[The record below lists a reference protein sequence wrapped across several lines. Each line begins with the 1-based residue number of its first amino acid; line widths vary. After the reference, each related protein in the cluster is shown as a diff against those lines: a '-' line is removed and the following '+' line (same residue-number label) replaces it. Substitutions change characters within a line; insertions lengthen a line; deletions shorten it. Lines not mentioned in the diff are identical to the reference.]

1 MRSGDTAAAI
11 TVVGI
16 GMNGELSPAAQAA
29 VATAALLA
37 GGTRQL
43 ALFPGGD
50 AARFDFTGRMKEL
63 RPLLERTLAAG
74 RACVVLASG
83 DPLFF
88 GIGSFLARHFRP
100 PDIRFVPS
108 PTAVTEAFARVG
120 LAWED
125 AEILSVH
132 GRPMADVAAALDR
145 AGKVALLTDETNTP
159 AAIGAVLGDRDGT
172 AWVCE
177 RLGADD
183 ERVRELPLRD
193 LAGIEADPLNVVIL
207 VGPRRPRATIP
218 HTPDD
223 AFEKKMPRKGLI
235 TKREVRTL
243 SLAALGVTRGDV
255 CWDIG
260 AGSGAVAIEM
270 ALLGAARVCAI
281 EKNADGCEIVRQNV
295 ASFATPQVEVVHAK
309 APDGLAALP
318 DPDRV
323 FVGGSGGNMGDLVAL
338 LLARLRPGGRLVVNV
353 ATIENLGECVAAL
366 KIAGAPWE
374 LTQVAIARSAP
385 ILDLTRLEALNPI
398 WIVSA
403 SAPAPGSAAAPSPTE
418 PA

>member
-1 MRSGDTAAAI
+1 MSARI
-11 TVVGI
+11 IVVGI
-16 GMNGELSPAAQAA
+16 GMNGELSPAAAEI
-29 VATAALLA
+29 VANAALLA

-43 ALFPGGD
+43 ALFPDGTASGIN
-50 AARFDFTGRMKEL
+50 AERFDFTGRMKEL
-63 RPLLERTLAAG
+63 RPLLERFLVTSPDHT
-74 RACVVLASG
+74 CVVLASG

-100 PDIRFVPS
+100 PTIRFLPS
-108 PTAVTEAFARVG
+108 PTAIAEAFARVG
-120 LAWED
+120 MGWED
-125 AEILSVH
+125 AELLSVH
-132 GRPMADVAAALDR
+132 GRPMADIPRALDR

-159 AAIGAVLGDRDGT
+159 AAIGAALGDRDGT
-172 AWVCE
+172 AWICE

-183 ERVRELPLRD
+183 ERVREVPIRD
-193 LAGIEADPLNVVIL
+193 LATIEADPLNVVIL
-207 VGPRRPRATIP
+207 VSPKRPRPTIP

-243 SLAALGVTRGDV
+243 SLATLGITPGDV

-270 ALLGAARVCAI
+270 ALLGAAKVCAI
-281 EKNADGCEIVRQNV
+281 EKNADGCDIVRQNV
-295 ASFATPQVEVVHAK
+295 ATFGTPQVEAVHAK

-323 FVGGSGGNMGDLVAL
+323 FVGGSGGNMGELVTL
-338 LLARLRPGGRLVVNV
+338 LLARVRPGGRIVVNV

-374 LTQVAIARSAP
+374 LTQVAISRSAP

-398 WIVSA
+398 WIVAA
-403 SAPAPGSAAAPSPTE
+403 SPALPEPT
-418 PA
+418 